1 MYKKTTNFLIFWF
14 LYLWNVLME
23 QLHMWLCIK
32 NNIDACFKMCF
43 LAWDWMFLFVYVCV
57 IVSRDSRNY
66 YCTSMTSYVSG
77 LSTEMTAKR
86 KPQLAFWV
94 SIQFWI
100 GVADKHPVM
109 SLGIL
114 TTSKYQPVI
123 MEGKKTKH
131 THTHKIE
138 QDYLH
143 DQYSVNN
150 FIHVYLYLSFGIRQ
164 LSDIS
169 LTLCDSTVLV
179 RHINKLKLKQREQ
192 NRLKMT
198 TFIHNERWFI
208 QRRLVNKTAT
218 ISLN

>member
-1 MYKKTTNFLIFWF
+1 
-14 LYLWNVLME
+14 
-23 QLHMWLCIK
+23 
-32 NNIDACFKMCF
+32 
-43 LAWDWMFLFVYVCV
+43 
-57 IVSRDSRNY
+57 
-66 YCTSMTSYVSG
+66 
-77 LSTEMTAKR
+77 
-86 KPQLAFWV
+86 
-94 SIQFWI
+94 
-100 GVADKHPVM
+100 
-109 SLGIL
+109 
-114 TTSKYQPVI
+114 

-198 TFIHNERWFI
+198 TFIHNER
-208 QRRLVNKTAT
+208 
-218 ISLN
+218 